1 MSIERP
7 AQQLR
12 TSPRE
17 ASALS
22 VRAVSATS
30 QWDSDQPEDQTMADP
45 WETFVGKQNPWW
57 FLRVVDQAVAAG
69 RWSSRLEAFTDHAR
83 FALSVLEPG
92 AVDKWTSEQLGRT
105 LLKYAESCEQPQ
117 DENSFEH
124 A

>member
-1 MSIERP
+1 M
-7 AQQLR
+7 A
-12 TSPRE
+12 E
-17 ASALS
+17 A
-22 VRAVSATS
+22 
-30 QWDSDQPEDQTMADP
+30 

-83 FALSVLEPG
+83 FALNVLEPG
-92 AVDKWTSEQLGRT
+92 AVDKWTPEQLGRR
-105 LLKYAESCEQPQ
+105 LLEYAESCEQPQ